1 MDECTV
7 RSTVFGRT
15 LGQVADVELARW
27 EWHVAQGG
35 DPAAMLKSFLCSFGL
50 PAHDLSTF
58 LPADNEPH
66 APGVTGSSHN
76 AQAQLFFSAAGC
88 AALAG
93 LPVGATSPA
102 PHIPDIAAVIYP
114 LTAVKVT
121 MRHEQTE
128 PLTIGPWHA
137 SWTHKEHSAAI
148 ESVKQ
153 AIRRGSVYQAN
164 VVGHRFAQYTGDPLT
179 ALSAIA
185 TLPSA
190 TYGDLMVGETWALAT
205 ATPELLLHISNG
217 IITTRPIKGTRP
229 ATAAGKT
236 ELLAS
241 AKERAEHI
249 MIVDL
254 MRNDVALLAQTG
266 TVRVTELFG
275 IRRWSDLWQ
284 AESVIQG
291 ALKPATGITE
301 IARALFPGGSV
312 TGAPK
317 RAAVELLA
325 QLEPV
330 GRGPAMGAIGW
341 MTPTETTLGLTI
353 RTVAAS
359 QGRLHV
365 WAGGGITI
373 DSDPVAEVAEADAKA
388 APLLKVLAGDY

>member
-1 MDECTV
+1 
-7 RSTVFGRT
+7 
-15 LGQVADVELARW
+15 
-27 EWHVAQGG
+27 
-35 DPAAMLKSFLCSFGL
+35 
-50 PAHDLSTF
+50 
-58 LPADNEPH
+58 
-66 APGVTGSSHN
+66 
-76 AQAQLFFSAAGC
+76 
-88 AALAG
+88 
-93 LPVGATSPA
+93 
-102 PHIPDIAAVIYP
+102 
-114 LTAVKVT
+114 
-121 MRHEQTE
+121 
-128 PLTIGPWHA
+128 
-137 SWTHKEHSAAI
+137 
-148 ESVKQ
+148 
-153 AIRRGSVYQAN
+153 
-164 VVGHRFAQYTGDPLT
+164 VGHRFAQYTGNPLA
-179 ALSAIA
+179 ALNAIA

-190 TYGDLMVGETWALAT
+190 TYGDLMAGETWALAT

-229 ATAAGKT
+229 ATQAGRA
-236 ELLAS
+236 ELLSS

-301 IARALFPGGSV
+301 IARSLFPGGSV

-341 MTPTETTLGLTI
+341 MTPTEMTLGLTI

-359 QGRLHV
+359 QGHLHV